1 MEPQQPT
8 AKSGKT
14 WIVVVVIV
22 ALVLAAC
29 VIVPLC
35 VVLLLALLGPT
46 VGNVFSNIITSIPPT
61 P

>member
-8 AKSGKT
+8 GKSSKT

-22 ALVLAAC
+22 AFVLAAC
-29 VIVPLC
+29 VIVPICLI
-35 VVLLLALLGPT
+35 LLLALMGPT